1 MKQRELLPELTSE
14 DRAALRE
21 LLAELQAG
29 ALTDEDRR
37 AFEELRKEALRM
49 IRQQ

>member
-1 MKQRELLPELTSE
+1 MEPREPLPELTSE

-37 AFEELRKEALRM
+37 AFEELREEALRM